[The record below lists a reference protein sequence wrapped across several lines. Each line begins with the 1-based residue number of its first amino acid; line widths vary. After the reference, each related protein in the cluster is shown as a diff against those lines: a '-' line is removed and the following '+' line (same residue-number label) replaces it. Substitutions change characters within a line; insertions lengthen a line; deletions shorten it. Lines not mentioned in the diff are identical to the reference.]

1 MSLVKYHER
10 RDFSRTPEPEGAA
23 TANPRPDTPLR
34 FVVQTHSARRLHYDF
49 RLELGGVLKSWAVPR
64 GPSLDPAVKRLA
76 VEVEDHPLA
85 YADFEGV
92 IPAGQYGAGA
102 VLIWDR
108 GTWLPKRDPVESYER
123 GTLEFELRGERLRGG
138 WVLVH
143 MKQRAARQNWL
154 LIKER
159 DAEARAGSGDAVV
172 AQYRTSVVSG
182 RDLEA
187 VAAMRDR
194 VFR

>member
-1 MSLVKYHER
+1 
-10 RDFSRTPEPEGAA
+10 
-23 TANPRPDTPLR
+23 
-34 FVVQTHSARRLHYDF
+34 
-49 RLELGGVLKSWAVPR
+49 
-64 GPSLDPAVKRLA
+64 
-76 VEVEDHPLA
+76 
-85 YADFEGV
+85 
-92 IPAGQYGAGA
+92 
-102 VLIWDR
+102 LIWDR

>member
-159 DAEARAGSGDAVV
+159 DAEARAGSGDTVV

>member
-10 RDFSRTPEPEGAA
+10 RDFSKTPEPEGAA
-23 TANPRPDTPLR
+23 TPSPRQETALR

>member
-1 MSLVKYHER
+1 
-10 RDFSRTPEPEGAA
+10 
-23 TANPRPDTPLR
+23 
-34 FVVQTHSARRLHYDF
+34 
-49 RLELGGVLKSWAVPR
+49 
-64 GPSLDPAVKRLA
+64 VKRLA